1 MLHKWKKPT
10 RSEALSGKK
19 NLLKLQIRH
28 MKGCIV
34 FQRHMGPLG
43 NGSGKNLT
51 VYKLDF
57 GINCITVCLKLLFYS
72 IFPKKYQPTQ
82 ARTFTL
88 ATNSSVPHT
97 ETVTVKQTVSK
108 LVCNLINELK
118 SSMKVLLANVYFLN
132 R

>member
-1 MLHKWKKPT
+1 
-10 RSEALSGKK
+10 
-19 NLLKLQIRH
+19 
-28 MKGCIV
+28 
-34 FQRHMGPLG
+34 MGPLG

-51 VYKLDF
+51 VYTLDF